1 MQWLRDPQR
10 DSREDIRA
18 AQQALVYAGYPHA
31 DAVTAVTTHLNRV
44 RAALA
49 APRHAAVAGFLT
61 GAAMVIGALL
71 VLTLALAAL
80 AW

>member
-31 DAVTAVTTHLNRV
+31 DAVTEVTTHPQSGPRRPG
-44 RAALA
+44 RARATPSWPDSWPA
-49 APRHAAVAGFLT
+49 HPWPSASCCC
-61 GAAMVIGALL
+61 
-71 VLTLALAAL
+71 
-80 AW
+80 